1 MFGLTQPQFNAV
13 RAQAKKLNEAV
24 DKLTSKQKQD
34 NDIMK
39 AVICEFHSPVS
50 TIIEKMK
57 FVWICGYVK
66 GRCGKRGNGDNIYD

>member
-24 DKLTSKQKQD
+24 DKLNSKQKQD

-39 AVICEFHSPVS
+39 AVICEHYSPVS
-50 TIIEKMK
+50 VIIEKMR
-57 FVWICGYVK
+57 FVWVAGYLA
-66 GRCGKRGNGDNIYD
+66 GRVGKREDGEQIYD

>member
-24 DKLTSKQKQD
+24 DKLNPKQKQD

-39 AVICEFHSPVS
+39 AVICEHHSPVS
-50 TIIEKMK
+50 VIIEKMR
-57 FVWICGYVK
+57 FVWVAGYLA
-66 GRCGKRGNGDNIYD
+66 GRVGKREDGSQIYE